1 MLYKK
6 WISEAVTKIK
16 TKSKVSSFKF
26 FLVRVFYSV
35 NLGIQSEYG
44 KCGSEEVPLMTLL
57 SKLLKIKSIYIF
69 FIQDETKIK

>member
-1 MLYKK
+1 MFYKK

-16 TKSKVSSFKF
+16 TKPKVSSFKF

-44 KCGSEEVPLMTLL
+44 KMRIRRNSEFEPFSL
-57 SKLLKIKSIYIF
+57 SEKLKVYL
-69 FIQDETKIK
+69 Q